1 MGLFMR
7 KSSKGIVAFIGLT
20 ITSSAQIVADFQT
33 SRGEFSV
40 VLDHVNAP
48 LATANFIHLA
58 GKGDDVFETR
68 NGVPFLEDPT
78 HNRHLYSTIAES
90 DSVKLPL
97 TVSYVPI
104 SSTMRAHYEIKQSGT
119 FIGAVETFLLS
130 SYYADVTGQDR
141 VRLQFV
147 NSKPTRYRITLRYP
161 RSWIDARDQRV
172 KNTPMY
178 RNLKINRVETGK
190 RFFAGSMTE
199 SLLENPGYHFQ
210 DEVLRTPGNT
220 VNPYGTPFNT
230 AWILAMDTLGPNRN
244 GSRFFITSAADRSWN
259 GKYTAF
265 GTVVRNAGRSV
276 VLSIANSL
284 TDSNGLPSNEMSIDE
299 ITFRRG
305 GDAAAFFESYHQS
318 FMPGQIEELCMGF
331 NRSGSQFSL
340 VTPWKP
346 STLAILY
353 QSTDLINYLAGAFEA
368 QSPASTGPV
377 YTNLTDAVVFAPKLF
392 VKGFATVIP
401 HWFSGDMELK
411 NARFALEVNSG
422 IDQGSLELTF
432 SEDGV
437 TGSYSIDML
446 IEQTAQGQDPVIA
459 ASIGSGTFAAQYSS
473 ESGPY
478 KGTLTF
484 TNVTG
489 PLNVGELTL
498 HFESTRYAN
507 NPLVNQSAIIRR
519 FDARTTNPEVPFLS
533 YSGIYRKVR

>member
-199 SLLENPGYHFQ
+199 SLLENPG
-210 DEVLRTPGNT
+210 
-220 VNPYGTPFNT
+220 
-230 AWILAMDTLGPNRN
+230 
-244 GSRFFITSAADRSWN
+244 SRFFITSAADRSWN

-331 NRSGSQFSL
+331 NRSGSQVSL

-346 STLAILY
+346 STLTTLY